1 MSLLRWLE
9 RLHLLKIKFL
19 LPLPLIVIAFGFGGE
34 SLTNLLL
41 KSPYHTKDKLQA
53 DTHTLKI
60 QLVLNVLI
68 SEIKTEIFEAQNFTT
83 VKIKNT
89 NSTLKNFE
97 FGVRATE
104 LDAVKAQIAQEL
116 ELPPKFKLQSNI
128 KTQVKKDIKVLGILA
143 EIQKKKGITRVEI
156 KTANS
161 ILKSLEFEFPITEL
175 GQVKTTINKELGITS
190 EDARIFVSYR
200 LKK

>member
-1 MSLLRWLE
+1 MPLLRWLE
-9 RLHLLKIKFL
+9 RLHLLNIKYL
-19 LPLPLIVIAFGFGGE
+19 LPLPLIVITFGFGGE

-41 KSPYHTKDKLQA
+41 KRPYHTKDKLQA

-83 VKIKNT
+83 VKIQIN

-97 FGVRATE
+97 FEVPVTE
-104 LDAVKAQIAQEL
+104 LDAVKVEIAQEL
-116 ELPPKFKLQSNI
+116 GLSPKFKLQSNI
-128 KTQVKKDIKVLGILA
+128 TTQVKSDIKVLGILA
-143 EIQKKKGITRVEI
+143 EIQKKKGITRVKI
-156 KTANS
+156 KTDNS

-175 GQVKTTINKELGITS
+175 SQVKATINKQLGITR
-190 EDARIFVSYR
+190 EDSRMFVSYR